1 MLAGGPMQRFLD
13 QRLKLRQ
20 MRVVDAIMTHR
31 SLQKAAAA
39 LGLTQPAL
47 TKTLQELED
56 MLGARIFERHARGVE
71 PNRFG
76 EAVAAAARRMLAEA
90 RRLEDEIESIRGAG
104 SGTVAIGALP
114 VAAAGILPGAL
125 ATLKERH
132 PGIVVRLV
140 QGTTEQ
146 LLPALAA
153 GDIDLVVGRLYE
165 PASPDAFEREAIY
178 EEPISVLA
186 RAEHPLFARPRV
198 AVSDLAAYPLVLPTI
213 TQRVGQE
220 IERVLGS
227 LGLPAGASPV
237 RSSSVSLIRE
247 MLLTTDSITVI
258 PRDMLGGDVARGAV
272 RVVKLAFDASPR
284 PAGLIRARGRALPP
298 SAEAFVACLRARA
311 ADMPIGDRSAG

>member
-1 MLAGGPMQRFLD
+1 MQRFLD

-39 LGLTQPAL
+39 LGLSQPAL

-90 RRLEDEIESIRGAG
+90 RRLEDELESIGAAA
-104 SGTVAIGALP
+104 SGTIAIGALP
-114 VAAAGILPGAL
+114 VAAAGILPGVL
-125 ATLKERH
+125 AALKERH

-165 PASPDAFEREAIY
+165 PAAPDAFLREAIY
-178 EEPISVLA
+178 EEPIAVLA
-186 RAEHPLFARPRV
+186 RAGHPLARAGV
-198 AVSDLAAYPLVLPTI
+198 TTADLAAYPLVLPTI

-220 IERVLGS
+220 IERVLAA
-227 LGLPAGASPV
+227 LGLPAGAPV

-247 MLLTTDSITVI
+247 MLLTTDSITAI
-258 PRDMLGGDVARGAV
+258 PSDMLAGDIARGAV
-272 RVVKLAFDASPR
+272 AIVDLALAASPR
-284 PAGLIRARGRALPP
+284 PAGLIRAPGRTLSL

-311 ADMPIGDRSAG
+311 GER